1 MRMAGFLNFF
11 SALGL
16 VIGMTLI
23 GFLTFGM
30 GFFVL
35 LGVMVMY
42 RQRLQAKFNIRRNS
56 TKDLLSLMFCPWC
69 SIAQEARQV
78 EEAYLARHPA
88 VRAECKTEAPVS
100 VRPGFGKV

>member
-1 MRMAGFLNFF
+1 MRMLGFLDFF

-35 LGVMVMY
+35 LGVMVIY
-42 RQRLQAKFNIRRNS
+42 RQRLQAKFNIRSDS
-56 TKDLLSLMFCPWC
+56 TQDVLSYMFCPWC

-88 VRAECKTEAPVS
+88 VRAESMAM
-100 VRPGFGKV
+100 RLGFQKV